1 MAKNSFLAEVT
12 FKDQSYSLILPV
24 SIKPVTPISVSDFC
38 ISPTLSNY
46 NDAMVLKK
54 AVLILTHLRFSPFT
68 NSALQ
73 SSFCHSKFPSP
84 KILLLLNLLSQFL
97 QQIAIYN
104 FSCSILSVIKYNDSK
119 PACCATSNMSSF
131 TSSTKAWQMP

>member
-24 SIKPVTPISVSDFC
+24 SIKPAISVSNFC

-73 SSFCHSKFPSP
+73 SSFCRSKFLSP

-104 FSCSILSVIKYNDSK
+104 FSCSILSVIKSNDSK